1 MTILNSP
8 VQVLQK
14 PRLEM
19 SISFTSTAF
28 AQVPYDSES
37 LQFIAETRGVHV
49 AAALQQPM
57 PAGAHFRL
65 PTPASVVARSY
76 ANNCIRVWGGE
87 RSNIVLLLWEVWHS
101 MLKTHF
107 QDQASPAEISG
118 MELPLSLLDHD
129 LYPDAVLRALSILV
143 PGLQQYWKDD
153 AGVKFPRPTVDGGY
167 YTRTPENMPLIG
179 NRSRRFVWNFLTAFA
194 GPAPLR
200 GGSDSS
206 QVHGMFV
213 CGALR

>member
-1 MTILNSP
+1 MPETHCVALHSTRRVVPRSAPMTILNSP
-8 VQVLQK
+8 IHVPQQQRCEE
-14 PRLEM
+14 P
-19 SISFTSTAF
+19 INFTYRAF

-37 LQFIAETRGVHV
+37 LQFIAEARGVHV

-65 PTPASVVARSY
+65 PSPDVSASVVVQSH
-76 ANNCIRVWGGE
+76 ANRCFRVWGGE

-118 MELPLSLLDHD
+118 LELPLALLDHD
-129 LYPDAVLRALSILV
+129 LYPDAVLRALSMLV
-143 PGLQQYWKDD
+143 PGLQQYWKGD
-153 AGVKFPRPTVDGGY
+153 AGIKFPRPTVDGGY

-179 NRSRRFVWNFLTAFA
+179 NRSRCFA
-194 GPAPLR
+194 
-200 GGSDSS
+200 
-206 QVHGMFV
+206 
-213 CGALR
+213 